1 MSIKYSYLLRPVKH
15 LIAST
20 STWAFVW
27 CQLHPLRIAAS
38 FNGMRTHLAP
48 QTEIRRLQTT
58 HHLVEVDICFKMARV
73 ASGQEKP
80 ILKGS
85 VCFSLVSVAKLW
97 RLKGGW
103 STKVRLEMTGLI
115 WNKIRYWPKWH
126 EVPTFSQIGTM
137 QYTNLSL
144 YAKDREVDC
153 PSPMK
158 CKPCSWMLQACRPIF
173 SMIWWWYRT
182 EVIHIFGTFWDTLSW
197 NWNVLEMLP
206 TYILKKRFLLP
217 SKVHCTS
224 TSTKHLVSY
233 LYHLVSSSDCCDV
246 SWRSARKCTQEIRI
260 SGGLQVMLLW

>member
-20 STWAFVW
+20 STWAFIW

-48 QTEIRRLQTT
+48 ETEIRRLQTT
-58 HHLVEVDICFKMARV
+58 HHLVEVDVCFKMASV

-80 ILKGS
+80 ILKVS

-103 STKVRLEMTGLI
+103 STKVLLEMTGLI
-115 WNKIRYWPKWH
+115 WNKIIDWHKWH

-144 YAKDREVDC
+144 YAKDRDVDC

-182 EVIHIFGTFWDTLSW
+182 EVVHIFGTFWDTLSLKCDW
-197 NWNVLEMLP
+197 NPANIHIEQEVP
-206 TYILKKRFLLP
+206 TPKQDPLHIHKYKAFTFL
-217 SKVHCTS
+217 
-224 TSTKHLVSY
+224 
-233 LYHLVSSSDCCDV
+233 LVSSSDCCDV
-246 SWRSARKCTQEIRI
+246 SWLGVRKCTQEIHI